1 MERDGKTAEPTSLGI
16 PGQGKAGKVISNLH
30 LRIILFISL
39 RVIFFFFKNEFLFL
53 CCENSNVVLLY
64 SSHRY
69 GLFF

>member
-39 RVIFFFFKNEFLFL
+39 RVIFFFLRM
-53 CCENSNVVLLY
+53 NSFSFVV
-64 SSHRY
+64 RTVT
-69 GLFF
+69 